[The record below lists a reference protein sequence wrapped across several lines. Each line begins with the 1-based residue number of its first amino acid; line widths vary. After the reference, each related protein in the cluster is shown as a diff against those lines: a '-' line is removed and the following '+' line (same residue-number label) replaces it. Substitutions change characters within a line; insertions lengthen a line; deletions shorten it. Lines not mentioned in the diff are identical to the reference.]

1 MVYNLIIIDT
11 AFRVATQQSQ
21 PSTYPSTMV
30 TDSVAIILLS
40 AFIFCLT
47 AAGVIH
53 GESGISCTFKDRE
66 LLLSHPMQPSPEVL
80 KQKGR
85 RAAEQLDTLSNW
97 FSPVRKY
104 VEIVRQ
110 DHPVRPTLG
119 IAMGFE
125 FDETNGDYPYT
136 PAFAVM
142 QLKDFG
148 WGGVEFSRRDTL
160 NYTGISNTISDDL
173 HIEISDYRNDT
184 IFGHFSGILI
194 SGGGSMASL
203 EKGSFAVK
211 VYRVE

>member
-1 MVYNLIIIDT
+1 
-11 AFRVATQQSQ
+11 
-21 PSTYPSTMV
+21 MV

-40 AFIFCLT
+40 ALVTCL
-47 AAGVIH
+47 AAANCMEW
-53 GESGISCTFKDRE
+53 ESGISCTFKDRE

-125 FDETNGDYPYT
+125 FDESNGDYPYT

-142 QLKDFG
+142 QLKF
-148 WGGVEFSRRDTL
+148 
-160 NYTGISNTISDDL
+160 
-173 HIEISDYRNDT
+173 
-184 IFGHFSGILI
+184 
-194 SGGGSMASL
+194 
-203 EKGSFAVK
+203 
-211 VYRVE
+211 